1 MNTWSSILKSL
12 RGSKAA
18 RANAEAKIMEETI
31 LEKMPTPLI
40 LAKQIAE
47 LLATVKFRDEDEKKW
62 AQRCL
67 KLNGLF
73 GGMDVLCKDTDEG
86 TQIIASGS
94 SEEVAKCLESFSDEA
109 LRSVYIER
117 PPYWKI

>member
-1 MNTWSSILKSL
+1 MIAWSSILRSL
-12 RGSKAA
+12 KGSKSA
-18 RANAEAKIMEETI
+18 RANAEAKIMRETI
-31 LEKMPTPLI
+31 LEKMPTPSL

-47 LLATVKFRDEDEKKW
+47 ILAILKFRDEDEKKW
-62 AQRCL
+62 AHRCL

-73 GGMDVLCKDTDEG
+73 GGKDVLCRDTDEG

-94 SEEVAKCLESFSDEA
+94 SEEVAKCLETFSDEA